1 MFNVPHAIKLNDS
14 LGNEYLLKNN
24 GYPEVIKIKN
34 DKDEIKRFEV
44 NEKYSLWVTMDP
56 SFKREIYDITWL
68 VNNNVLSKEEKMC
81 VQFDESMVGE
91 NVYITCKIVQNKTWH
106 KYNTQEEHK
115 ILIVICVLHL
125 LKK

>member
-1 MFNVPHAIKLNDS
+1 MVGACH
-14 LGNEYLLKNN
+14 
-24 GYPEVIKIKN
+24 
-34 DKDEIKRFEV
+34 
-44 NEKYSLWVTMDP
+44 
-56 SFKREIYDITWL
+56 DITWL

-115 ILIVICVLHL
+115 ILIVICVLPPT
-125 LKK
+125 

>member
-1 MFNVPHAIKLNDS
+1 MVGACH
-14 LGNEYLLKNN
+14 
-24 GYPEVIKIKN
+24 
-34 DKDEIKRFEV
+34 
-44 NEKYSLWVTMDP
+44 
-56 SFKREIYDITWL
+56 DITWL